1 MIQSTSVSCQEAQSA
16 SLGVVQV
23 VVMLRGIVLRKTAMG
38 NLQRLVLH
46 VHKGPTE
53 NRRESQRMTENFEF
67 PRDIARRRGV
77 EKTTPKRPQTT
88 PRDPCLFVRSGTLE
102 NFKL

>member
-1 MIQSTSVSCQEAQSA
+1 MVWYGSGYVTYV
-16 SLGVVQV
+16 GMVTGTVH
-23 VVMLRGIVLRKTAMG
+23 GKTAMG